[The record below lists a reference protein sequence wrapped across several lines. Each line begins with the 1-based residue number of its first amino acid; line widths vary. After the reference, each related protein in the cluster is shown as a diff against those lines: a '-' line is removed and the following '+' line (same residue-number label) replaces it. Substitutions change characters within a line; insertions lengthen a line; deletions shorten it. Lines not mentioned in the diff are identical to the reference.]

1 MTHTLVGA
9 TPGSPPVAAP
19 AFAPAT
25 PEARQHRRDPH
36 SLAPWLFLAPTLAA
50 GLLFYAVPAV
60 FLVWL
65 SLADWDGFVP
75 PGFAGLKNYVYLL
88 GRDPRFLPTLGRTL
102 VFVAGVVLATVPLA
116 LLLAN
121 LTYRA
126 KVQALW
132 RVVFCLPMV
141 THVVAVGYVGRY
153 LFDGTHGAVSRLL
166 DLVGVVGPDW
176 LTRPGWA
183 MAAVVLMYAWTLVG
197 QNVLLFLAGLESI
210 DESLHEAARLD
221 GATAW
226 QRLRHVTLPLLRPAT
241 LFAVLTTLTHAVSA
255 GFVLILVMTEGGP
268 LQSTTVTPLYM
279 YETAFADL
287 RLGRAVA
294 MAVLLS
300 LVVLAVSMLQLRV
313 GRQGGVEAWGS
324 GSAGR

>member
-25 PEARQHRRDPH
+25 PEARQHRRDPR

-75 PGFAGLKNYVYLL
+75 PGFAGLKNYAYLL

-197 QNVLLFLAGLESI
+197 QNVSCSWPGWSPSTRACTRRRAS
-210 DESLHEAARLD
+210 
-221 GATAW
+221 T
-226 QRLRHVTLPLLRPAT
+226 
-241 LFAVLTTLTHAVSA
+241 
-255 GFVLILVMTEGGP
+255 GP
-268 LQSTTVTPLYM
+268 
-279 YETAFADL
+279 
-287 RLGRAVA
+287 RR
-294 MAVLLS
+294 
-300 LVVLAVSMLQLRV
+300 
-313 GRQGGVEAWGS
+313 
-324 GSAGR
+324 GSACATSPCLCSAPPPCSPC